1 MVKNMWYLVH
11 VAQEETAQKQHNAPC
26 MIYVEGTVTKVAGQR
41 VGIYVYDKYARRI
54 ADLVGRRVKL
64 IILDVAEE

>member
-1 MVKNMWYLVH
+1 M
-11 VAQEETAQKQHNAPC
+11 AQDEIVQKSRDVIG

-41 VGIYVYDKYARRI
+41 IGIYVYDRYARRI

-64 IILDVAEE
+64 IILDVSDD

>member
-1 MVKNMWYLVH
+1 M
-11 VAQEETAQKQHNAPC
+11 AQEETAQKLHNATC

-41 VGIYVYDKYARRI
+41 IGIYVYDRFAKRL

-64 IILDVAEE
+64 VILDVADD